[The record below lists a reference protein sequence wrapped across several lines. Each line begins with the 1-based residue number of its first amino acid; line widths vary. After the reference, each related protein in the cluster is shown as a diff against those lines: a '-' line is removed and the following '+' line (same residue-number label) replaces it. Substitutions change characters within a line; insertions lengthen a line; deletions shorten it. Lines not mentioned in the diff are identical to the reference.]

1 MASSGA
7 AEVVIDVSSSLLLAS
22 PPMRLISALRLERAA
37 FLALKRATVLMTT
50 LQHFPTPVKKLA
62 MQCLGS
68 FDRQAVASP
77 RLRVQRR

>member
-37 FLALKRATVLMTT
+37 FQALTGGDSPYDDLAALSDS
-50 LQHFPTPVKKLA
+50 
-62 MQCLGS
+62 C
-68 FDRQAVASP
+68 
-77 RLRVQRR
+77 